1 MSHPAKFTD
10 SILEEAVRVLWSH
23 VSADARILDP
33 FAGTGKGVAF
43 LRERGYHRAIG
54 LDLEPADAWSDR
66 TADEVVG
73 TSLVVQGNALH
84 LSSHFLPG
92 SFDAVFTSPT
102 YGNRFADKDMR
113 DSCAGT
119 YAKGLQREAAE
130 GSSCHLQWGEK
141 YRAFHAQAWA
151 EVATILKPGGV
162 FLLNISDHYRAK
174 RVQPVT
180 AWHVSTICDLGFEWI
195 DARSVATPRM
205 TRGVNS
211 KRCAVEWLHLFARR
225 A

>member
-10 SILEEAVRVLWSH
+10 SILEEAARVLWSH
-23 VSADARILDP
+23 LPSGARILDP

-43 LRERGYHRAIG
+43 LRERGYSNAIG
-54 LDLEPADAWSDR
+54 SDLEPADSWVD
-66 TADEVVG
+66 TAG
-73 TSLVVQGNALH
+73 NRALVIPYVNALA
-84 LSSHFLPG
+84 LPNDDA

-113 DSCAGT
+113 ESCAGT
-119 YAKGLQREAAE
+119 YAKGLGRHAAE
-130 GSSCHLQWGEK
+130 GSSCHLQWGDA
-141 YRAFHAQAWA
+141 YREFHAQAWA
-151 EVATILKPGGV
+151 EVARGLVPNGL

-180 AWHVSTICDLGFEWI
+180 AWHVSTICALGFEWI

-211 KRCAVEWLHLFARR
+211 KRCAVEWLHLFAKR